1 MKRLLLS
8 FSVVSLTFLSFQSFA
23 QSGVYLSA
31 EDFENAKLSHTEHRV
46 NAFIPLRYSKVK
58 VNTPGETLLLN
69 KSDVFG
75 YRDEQQRDYRFVN
88 NHAYRILDHQYF
100 HVYSR
105 DVDVSKGKGR
115 ISETKYYFS
124 THAGGDIHP
133 LTIANLKKAFPEHKR
148 FHDLLDMQFR
158 HDPELAWYD
167 SFSRKYKVKSIFEQS
182 I

>member
-1 MKRLLLS
+1 MKRLILS
-8 FSVVSLTFLSFQSFA
+8 LSVISLTLSGFQAFA

-31 EDFENAKLSHTEHRV
+31 KDFENAKLSYTEHHI
-46 NAFIPLRYSKVK
+46 NAHIPLRYSKVK

-69 KSDVFG
+69 KSEVFG
-75 YRDEQQRDYRFVN
+75 YRDEKQRDYRFIN

-105 DVDVSKGKGR
+105 DVEVSKGKGR
-115 ISETKYYFS
+115 IKETKYYFS
-124 THAGGDIHP
+124 THADGEMHP

-148 FHDLLDMQFR
+148 FHELLDMQFR

-167 SFSRKYKVKSIFEQS
+167 QHAQQFKVKSIFEQS